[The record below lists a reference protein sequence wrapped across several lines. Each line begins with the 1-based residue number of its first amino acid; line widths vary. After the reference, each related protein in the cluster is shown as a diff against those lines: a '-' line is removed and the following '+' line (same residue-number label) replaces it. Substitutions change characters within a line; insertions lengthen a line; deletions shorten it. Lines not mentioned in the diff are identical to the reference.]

1 MLFSPEMRSAV
12 LQATAIGI
20 LAMLYDHHVTVYM
33 CDEFMENEG
42 FKNIMSMVNAT
53 LSQPSTNGIQSGHG
67 RLALDAGKD
76 INGTLPLKQTAGP
89 SNGTTTA
96 NEPMESYYG
105 RTFPRE
111 VVVYFVIS
119 VLQYWWF
126 IGLEKLLPARPR
138 YRETP
143 YDRKVQ
149 IEESEDREEEVV
161 KRWIAQGRV
170 RRASLSWCNIFL
182 KWVLD
187 MTVGVLCFQTIGYL
201 LQEFLKFK
209 SPTKVFGGLQSYLLF
224 NSFGVYFSITPLAR
238 LTAFVVI
245 PAHRQL
251 VFTEAMELIVTI
263 FFHVVIRAFANWVVK
278 TQYAQDFMRNVTRE
292 MENDPQRFGL
302 DAGEL

>member
-33 CDEFMENEG
+33 YDEFMENEG
-42 FKNIMSMVNAT
+42 LKNITSMINAT
-53 LSQPSTNGIQSGHG
+53 VPQPSTNSTQSGHG

-76 INGTLPLKQTAGP
+76 INGTLPLNQTAGFT
-89 SNGTTTA
+89 NGTTTTA
-96 NEPMESYYG
+96 NEPTESYYG
-105 RTFPRE
+105 RTFPRK

-170 RRASLSWCNIFL
+170 RRASLNWCNTFL

-187 MTVGVLCFQTIGYL
+187 MTVGMLCFQTVGYL
-201 LQEFLKFK
+201 LREFLKFK
-209 SPTKVFGGLQSYLLF
+209 SPTKVFKGLKSVSL
-224 NSFGVYFSITPLAR
+224 
-238 LTAFVVI
+238 
-245 PAHRQL
+245 
-251 VFTEAMELIVTI
+251 
-263 FFHVVIRAFANWVVK
+263 
-278 TQYAQDFMRNVTRE
+278 
-292 MENDPQRFGL
+292 
-302 DAGEL
+302 

>member
-201 LQEFLKFK
+201 LQE
-209 SPTKVFGGLQSYLLF
+209 
-224 NSFGVYFSITPLAR
+224 
-238 LTAFVVI
+238 
-245 PAHRQL
+245 
-251 VFTEAMELIVTI
+251 
-263 FFHVVIRAFANWVVK
+263 
-278 TQYAQDFMRNVTRE
+278 
-292 MENDPQRFGL
+292 
-302 DAGEL
+302 